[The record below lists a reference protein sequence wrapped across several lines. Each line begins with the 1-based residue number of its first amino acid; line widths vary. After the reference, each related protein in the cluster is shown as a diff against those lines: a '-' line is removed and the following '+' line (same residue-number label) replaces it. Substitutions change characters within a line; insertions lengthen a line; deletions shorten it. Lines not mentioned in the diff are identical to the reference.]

1 MLHGKKFCS
10 VLPFPFVL
18 LIDTII
24 INEVNFM
31 FQCIPTHRENIWRRF
46 LRFAAALHEKQASRE
61 AHAELTRLFER
72 YGNAVFRA
80 AYACLHN
87 KSDAEDVMQDTFL
100 QYLRTNPVFESA
112 EHEKAWLLR
121 VAMNASKNRLRS
133 AWFSRTDA
141 IDESCP
147 CPEDEELSF
156 VWDAVRELPPHYRE
170 PVHLFYHEG
179 YSTEEIASILQT
191 RPSTVRSRLTRA
203 RAMLR
208 DRLKEAYDFD

>member
-1 MLHGKKFCS
+1 
-10 VLPFPFVL
+10 
-18 LIDTII
+18 
-24 INEVNFM
+24 M

-121 VAMNASKNRLRS
+121 VAMNASKNRRRIPVEPS
-133 AWFSRTDA
+133 AGGQSGADA
-141 IDESCP
+141 SPD
-147 CPEDEELSF
+147 
-156 VWDAVRELPPHYRE
+156 
-170 PVHLFYHEG
+170 
-179 YSTEEIASILQT
+179 
-191 RPSTVRSRLTRA
+191 
-203 RAMLR
+203 R
-208 DRLKEAYDFD
+208 DRRGHGIRFD

>member
-1 MLHGKKFCS
+1 
-10 VLPFPFVL
+10 
-18 LIDTII
+18 
-24 INEVNFM
+24 M

-100 QYLRTNPVFESA
+100 QYLRTNPIFESA

-141 IDESCP
+141 IDDSCP

-208 DRLKEAYDFD
+208 DRLKETYDFD